1 MRSDIS
7 FHLIFVTRYDY
18 ILEEY
23 GSLYDAWRVYQGVA
37 LYREYRGIGGVTRT
51 LDEVPRP
58 CHMCLVKI
66 VSMAQSIYQVT
77 SALEQSRPRSS
88 VHRQPVANGRRSQ
101 SRARSDTESDDM
113 AEEEEED
120 TKDVRRC
127 ELELHS
133 DVKRSDSVT
142 SQNENLQPINCDS
155 QSENCV
161 KPSEIPSSK
170 MVHSED
176 QLDEKERENIK
187 KEESTEEEQ
196 KEEVSNLYSSRP
208 KRSAGRSLFERNPD
222 FALGREFAKIL
233 RQKTMKETRLIKLGK
248 KIREESAKA
257 DIATANPQSPEKNMT
272 DDADESAPTGW
283 KSSDFRS
290 EQLSRLDEALSS
302 AGWSAAIRSGKNME
316 NNVFKE
322 AKSETEYVSGI
333 QRLVHHFNKGSLSNS
348 NSPER
353 KSNTV
358 PHSPPKVRR
367 TVKPTRK
374 ILDGM
379 DFRRKVVVS
388 KVSCSECGD
397 KFTKSKLKIHMESV
411 HEDKIEEKAEEKD
424 DNSETRTSSPP
435 PAEAVETDN
444 ISIAESEMSISSN
457 GTGGSSR
464 PKRSTPNRIKAKSSS
479 RSSTVTPLP
488 DPSNETSQTVNFN
501 NVKSKDWY
509 FVPGYHILMILVS
522 TLSILARLVKGIIQE
537 HFYCLHFFIRGLLH
551 G

>member
-1 MRSDIS
+1 MSWFSYILITDS
-7 FHLIFVTRYDY
+7 HLSPHAYCVYCILTKTPPSLSRYDY

-66 VSMAQSIYQVT
+66 VTMAQSIYQVT
-77 SALEQSRPRSS
+77 SALEQSRLRSS
-88 VHRQPVANGRRSQ
+88 GYREPAVNGRRIK
-101 SRARSDTESDDM
+101 SREHSESGSDD

-120 TKDVRRC
+120 VTKDVRRC

-133 DVKRSDSVT
+133 DVKSDSVT
-142 SQNENLQPINCDS
+142 SQNENLQPNNSDL
-155 QSENCV
+155 QSEISV

-170 MVHSED
+170 NLHSEREL
-176 QLDEKERENIK
+176 QENEKAEIVKDEDV
-187 KEESTEEEQ
+187 TCEEQ
-196 KEEVSNLYSSRP
+196 KEEVSNMCYSRRP

-233 RQKTMKETRLIKLGK
+233 RQKTMKETRLIKIGK
-248 KIREESAKA
+248 KLREESAKVA
-257 DIATANPQSPEKNMT
+257 DLETDPPGSSDKNTME
-272 DDADESAPTGW
+272 DDDESTQSGW
-283 KSSDFRS
+283 RTSEFRS

-316 NNVFKE
+316 NEVFKE

-333 QRLVHHFNKGSLSNS
+333 QRLVEHFSKGSFSNS
-348 NSPER
+348 SSPER
-353 KSNTV
+353 KSNSI

-388 KVSCSECGD
+388 KVSCSECGN
-397 KFTKSKLKIHMESV
+397 KFAKSKLKLHMESV
-411 HEDKIEEKAEEKD
+411 HDNKAEEEAEEKEED
-424 DNSETRTSSPP
+424 SEEHTAYP
-435 PAEAVETDN
+435 PAEAVDTD
-444 ISIAESEMSISSN
+444 ILSIAESEMSISSD
-457 GTGGSSR
+457 GTGR
-464 PKRSTPNRIKAKSSS
+464 PRRSPQTPIKAKSSS

-488 DPSNETSQTVNFN
+488 DHSNEMETSQTVNF
-501 NVKSKDWY
+501 
-509 FVPGYHILMILVS
+509 
-522 TLSILARLVKGIIQE
+522 
-537 HFYCLHFFIRGLLH
+537 
-551 G
+551 

>member
-1 MRSDIS
+1 M
-7 FHLIFVTRYDY
+7 TRYDY

-66 VSMAQSIYQVT
+66 VTMAQSIYQVT
-77 SALEQSRPRSS
+77 SALENSRPRSS
-88 VHRQPVANGRRSQ
+88 SYRQPIVNGRRSK
-101 SRARSDTESDDM
+101 SRAHSDTESDDL
-113 AEEEEED
+113 ED
-120 TKDVRRC
+120 EDDDNAKDVRRC

-142 SQNENLQPINCDS
+142 SQNENLHPSNSDS

-161 KPSEIPSSK
+161 KSSEIPSSK
-170 MVHSED
+170 MIHSEKE
-176 QLDEKERENIK
+176 LEEKNKDKEENIK
-187 KEESTEEEQ
+187 EEEESTEEEQ
-196 KEEVSNLYSSRP
+196 KEHVSTLYSSRP

-248 KIREESAKA
+248 KIREESAKVA
-257 DIATANPQSPEKNMT
+257 DFPTANPQSPEKNMM
-272 DDADESAPTGW
+272 DDADESAPSGW
-283 KSSDFRS
+283 QSSGFRS

-316 NNVFKE
+316 NEVFKE
-322 AKSETEYVSGI
+322 AKSESEYVSGI
-333 QRLVHHFNKGSLSNS
+333 QRLVEHFNKGSLSNS

-353 KSNTV
+353 KSSSA
-358 PHSPPKVRR
+358 PQSPPKVRR

-388 KVSCSECGD
+388 KVSCSECGN
-397 KFTKSKLKIHMESV
+397 KFAKSKLKLHMESV
-411 HEDKIEEKAEEKD
+411 HENKVEEEAEEKD
-424 DNSETRTSSPP
+424 EESEERISSPP
-435 PAEAVETDN
+435 PAEAVDTDN

-457 GTGGSSR
+457 GTGISSR
-464 PKRSTPNRIKAKSSS
+464 PRRSTQTPRKAKSSS

-488 DPSNETSQTVNFN
+488 DPSNETGTSQTVNLRI
-501 NVKSKDWY
+501 VKPESKAPNPD
-509 FVPGYHILMILVS
+509 FL
-522 TLSILARLVKGIIQE
+522 TLSSDQIYKTHDPA
-537 HFYCLHFFIRGLLH
+537 
-551 G
+551 